1 MRIKLHFINA
11 FSKLEK
17 SGNPACVVPL
27 EKWLNDSIMLE
38 IAKNKVAET
47 AFFKKRKIL
56 SSEMVY
62 SRN

>member
-38 IAKNKVAET
+38 IAKKT
-47 AFFKKRKIL
+47 KLLKLHFF
-56 SSEMVY
+56 
-62 SRN
+62 